1 MVVVATKYK
10 GYGVKAIQKKRALNK
25 GTMKIKTLRIK
36 SESIKEGVDF
46 RRFFEDFY
54 TLVHINSKL
63 EAEADG
69 YYWHIWLAYEE
80 KDAAVQMRERIALES
95 YMLYE
100 NELRDFVQSQD
111 GKAHRRSLNVVINNL
126 ERIANMHEV
135 AEVAKL
141 RNVGDMMMM
150 DDKAFFEAVLAIAK
164 KYQEQV

>member
-1 MVVVATKYK
+1 
-10 GYGVKAIQKKRALNK
+10 
-25 GTMKIKTLRIK
+25 
-36 SESIKEGVDF
+36 
-46 RRFFEDFY
+46 
-54 TLVHINSKL
+54 
-63 EAEADG
+63 
-69 YYWHIWLAYEE
+69 
-80 KDAAVQMRERIALES
+80 
-95 YMLYE
+95 MLYE
-100 NELRDFVQSQD
+100 NELRDFVQSQE